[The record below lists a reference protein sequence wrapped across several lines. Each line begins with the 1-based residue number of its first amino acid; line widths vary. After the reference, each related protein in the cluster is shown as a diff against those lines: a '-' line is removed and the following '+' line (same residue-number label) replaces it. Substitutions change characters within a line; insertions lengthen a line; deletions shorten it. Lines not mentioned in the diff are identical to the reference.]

1 MNKVSIIIPVYNAEK
16 YLYNTINSIVN
27 QTYINIEIILID
39 DNSKDNSLE
48 ICKKFA
54 EDDNR
59 IKVIKNGENKGVSY
73 SRNRGIDIAT
83 GKYIVFIDSDDT
95 VDKNYIFELINPN
108 KDDLYDIVIV
118 NFKNIFIE
126 NNEENSGIIKYN
138 VIDTNILSGKFFD
151 DYYYIKSV
159 LVGPCGIL
167 FKRKIIEDNNIRFPV
182 EVTSAEDYAFNM
194 QYYKFVKEYKFVNLY
209 LYNYYHRKNESLSKQ
224 ITIKNF
230 ENHLKII
237 EREMNF
243 FKLYNIKNGEK
254 MLGDCLIM
262 RCLEYMVLKESFSYK
277 ECRERLDLLKLVTNN
292 PRKCTGIKN
301 KFILKLINNNIY
313 IPIYIYCLLK
323 KYKNNF

>member
-1 MNKVSIIIPVYNAEK
+1 MDKISIIIPIYNAEF
-16 YLYNTINSIVN
+16 YLYNTLDSTVN
-27 QTYINIEIILID
+27 QTYDNIEIILID

-48 ICKKFA
+48 ICKAFSEK
-54 EDDNR
+54 DDR
-59 IKVIKNGENKGVSY
+59 IRIIKNDKNKGVSY

-95 VDKNYIFELINPN
+95 VDKNYIFELINAN
-108 KDDLYDIVIV
+108 KEDLYDIVIV

-126 NNEENSGIIKYN
+126 NNKENKDIIKYN
-138 VIDTNILSGKFFD
+138 VVNTNLLNGRFFD

-159 LVGPCGIL
+159 LTGPCGIL
-167 FKRKIIEDNNIRFPV
+167 FKKKIIEDNNIRFPV
-182 EVTSAEDYAFNM
+182 EINSAEDYVFNM
-194 QYYKFVKEYKFVNLY
+194 QYYKFVKKYKFVNLY

-237 EREMNF
+237 EKEMKF

-254 MLGDCLIM
+254 MLGDCLVM
-262 RCLEYMVLKESFSYK
+262 RCLEYMVLKKSFSYK
-277 ECRERLDLLKLVTNN
+277 ECRERLNLLKLVTNN

-323 KYKNNF
+323 NIK